1 MNLGFIGTGKIAS
14 SVITG
19 ICKSKISYK
28 KIIISPRNK
37 KIAQGLK
44 RKFKKIVIAKNNQQ
58 IVDQCNWVFLSVT
71 PTVGEKIIKDLK
83 FKSNQ
88 SKIWG
93 VLIFLSIVTIIEV
106 ALGILKPEVLI
117 ENSFLRMKL
126 INWIF
131 IILTIVKAYYIMW
144 DFMHLRDELRGLQAS
159 VVITLMFLIGY
170 LAFILLVEGNY
181 IFDVMYEGFVS
192 WNF

>member
-1 MNLGFIGTGKIAS
+1 MGNNTHKLEIFRGF
-14 SVITG
+14 
-19 ICKSKISYK
+19 
-28 KIIISPRNK
+28 
-37 KIAQGLK
+37 
-44 RKFKKIVIAKNNQQ
+44 
-58 IVDQCNWVFLSVT
+58 
-71 PTVGEKIIKDLK
+71 LK

-88 SKIWG
+88 TKIWG
-93 VLIFLSIVTIIEV
+93 VLIFLYIVTIIEV

-117 ENSFLRMKL
+117 ENYFLRMKL

-144 DFMHLRDELRGLQAS
+144 DFMHLRDEVRGLQFS
-159 VVITLMFLIGY
+159 VVVTLMFLIAY

>member
-1 MNLGFIGTGKIAS
+1 MGNNTHKLEIF
-14 SVITG
+14 
-19 ICKSKISYK
+19 
-28 KIIISPRNK
+28 R
-37 KIAQGLK
+37 GL
-44 RKFKKIVIAKNNQQ
+44 V
-58 IVDQCNWVFLSVT
+58 
-71 PTVGEKIIKDLK
+71 K

-88 SKIWG
+88 SKIWA
-93 VLIFLSIVTIIEV
+93 VLFFLSVVTVIEV
-106 ALGILKPEVLI
+106 ALGIVKPEVLI
-117 ENSFLRMKL
+117 VNSLLSMKL

-144 DFMHLRDELRGLQAS
+144 DFMHMRDEVRGLQAS
-159 VVITLMFLIGY
+159 VIITLSFLIAY

>member
-1 MNLGFIGTGKIAS
+1 MGNNTHKLEIFRGF
-14 SVITG
+14 
-19 ICKSKISYK
+19 
-28 KIIISPRNK
+28 
-37 KIAQGLK
+37 
-44 RKFKKIVIAKNNQQ
+44 
-58 IVDQCNWVFLSVT
+58 
-71 PTVGEKIIKDLK
+71 LK

-88 SKIWG
+88 TKIWG

-117 ENSFLRMKL
+117 ENYFLRMKL

-144 DFMHLRDELRGLQAS
+144 DLMHLRDEVRGLQFS
-159 VVITLMFLIGY
+159 VVVTLMFLIAY